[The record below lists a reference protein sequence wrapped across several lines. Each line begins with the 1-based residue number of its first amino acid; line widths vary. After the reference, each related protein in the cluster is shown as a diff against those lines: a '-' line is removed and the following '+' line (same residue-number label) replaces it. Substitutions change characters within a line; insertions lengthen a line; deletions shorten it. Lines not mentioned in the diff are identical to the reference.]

1 MFNFLWINFN
11 WIQTNK
17 QTPSYLQFPEPSKL
31 VQKIQFYS
39 CEGLER
45 EDFPGVWIY
54 HNYCIWKK
62 TYFRNQWL
70 HSVRSYWKDL
80 TWLLHYVCIKTTVYV
95 YYYSTWVILPV
106 HVHRSA
112 TLLTLLCFIIYMLQ
126 YLFTFHYKLCNFYR
140 FF

>member
-62 TYFRNQWL
+62 TWNFRNQWL

-95 YYYSTWVILPV
+95 LALFNLGHITSSRAQICHFT
-106 HVHRSA
+106 HTS
-112 TLLTLLCFIIYMLQ
+112 LLNYLYVTIFIYLSLQ
-126 YLFTFHYKLCNFYR
+126 IMQFL
-140 FF
+140 